1 MSKSLITL
9 LLSLLLA
16 APAWAQD
23 ESGDVEEP
31 ASADTEEAAESDEAG
46 ETGEVGEPDEPE
58 EAAADDEA
66 EADDEVSQIID
77 PEFDD
82 AGLDEQSYEEDDDD
96 FVPSQEIP
104 ADEPIPFPSNI

>member
-9 LLSLLLA
+9 LLSLLIA
-16 APAWAQD
+16 GPAWAQD

-31 ASADTEEAAESDEAG
+31 ASADTAEAG
-46 ETGEVGEPDEPE
+46 EPGEVGEPDEPE
-58 EAAADDEA
+58 EAAADEEA
-66 EADDEVSQIID
+66 AVDDEVSQIVD

-82 AGLDEQSYEEDDDD
+82 AALDDQSYEEDDDD